1 VANKIEFDLV
11 LVEQYASEGLSE
23 YQIAESFGVSRA
35 TIQRNK
41 AEDEA
46 FAAAYKRGQ
55 ASGVQRVAN
64 ALFQQAMNGNTTA
77 QIFFL
82 KARAGWKETQVNE
95 NHHTGELPVVKI
107 EFVNGSKSAVSSES

>member
-1 VANKIEFDLV
+1 MAKKFEFDLE

-23 YQIAESFGVSRA
+23 IQIAESFGVSRA

-55 ASGVQRVAN
+55 ASGVQKVAN
-64 ALFQQAMNGNTTA
+64 ALFRQAMNGNTTA

-82 KARAGWKETQVNE
+82 KARAGWKETQINE
-95 NHHTGELPVVKI
+95 NHHTFDVV
-107 EFVNGSKSAVSSES
+107 AVLERVEESDAGD